1 MNRVPWLIVAL
12 LGVAML
18 AHTAPFPFILDWTHP
33 GVAVWRMP
41 RRSIPSVYL
50 TFDDGPNPTATPL
63 LLDVLRRHDVHATFF
78 LIDRHLTQDTSP
90 IVRRIFEEG
99 HAVGVHSHTRRLMVM
114 QPGTLA
120 ATITAAADRMQRLTG
135 HRPCSVFRPHAG
147 WRSWMM
153 MRGLGRAG
161 FRLVG
166 WGFRLWD
173 TELFRQRTPERLVPR
188 LARHAGAGSI
198 IVMHDGHHVD
208 PAADRRYTVAT
219 VDRLIPRLRAK
230 GLAFGTIC
238 EPAAAHMAHAEHAR

>member
-1 MNRVPWLIVAL
+1 MPWLIVAVIG
-12 LGVAML
+12 GVVML

-41 RRSIPSVYL
+41 RSSTPTVYL

-78 LIDRHLTQDTSP
+78 LIDRHLTEDTAP
-90 IVRRIFEEG
+90 IVRRMFEEG
-99 HAVGVHSHTRRLMVM
+99 HAVGVHSHTRRLMAM
-114 QPGTLA
+114 QPATLA
-120 ATITAAADRMQRLTG
+120 AVITAAADRIERLAG
-135 HRPCSVFRPHAG
+135 HRPCPAFRPHAG

-153 MRGLGRAG
+153 MRGLGRLR
-161 FRLVG
+161 FHLVG

-173 TELFRQRTPERLVPR
+173 TELFRPRTPERLVPR

-230 GLAFGTIC
+230 GLEFGTIC
-238 EPAAAHMAHAEHAR
+238 EPASVGDPYGPEAVP